1 MSRQEWLAS
10 RQPGVG
16 ASDVAKLAGLSPWGG
31 PMNVWIDKTQ
41 PIADDEDMTEA
52 QWLGL
57 LVEDSILN
65 GFEQRTGIAVVDRQ
79 KSFVHPDHPT
89 HMATPD
95 GMAVG
100 VGPVDAKFIGDAP
113 WNDTGGPEGVP
124 DHYTCQ
130 SQWQQHVTGADA
142 GILVAIHTAFGRRSF
157 RIYRL
162 PRNQVVI
169 DSLVEIVDDF
179 WNRYV
184 VPKVIPP
191 VDGTEA

>member
-1 MSRQEWLAS
+1 MQHHRNDGEI
-10 RQPGVG
+10 
-16 ASDVAKLAGLSPWGG
+16 PW
-31 PMNVWIDKTQ
+31 
-41 PIADDEDMTEA
+41 
-52 QWLGL
+52 
-57 LVEDSILN
+57 
-65 GFEQRTGIAVVDRQ
+65 F
-79 KSFVHPDHPT
+79 
-89 HMATPD
+89 
-95 GMAVG
+95 AVG

-162 PRNQVVI
+162 PRNQAVI
-169 DSLVEIVDDF
+169 DSLVTIVDDF

-191 VDGTEA
+191 VDGTEAASDAIKLLWPRNDPGKTVEIDAGLHAEVVAAQAEVKAAEARARVAAQRVQEAMGDADTALALYRALAEEEGPPGGEQVGMK